1 MIALFGLLGLAL
13 AGAAL
18 LPPDV
23 LGTEPGLPEDD
34 EPQAGKTVPLDTA
47 LGYGNDEGSD
57 GEPADLPRDSAA
69 TNASRTASTPSAP
82 PQRLSEMGTDMP
94 DVIFGSEDEDD
105 VRAGAGADHVD
116 LRDGDD
122 WAHGGAQDDE
132 MHGGRG
138 GDTLWGGDG
147 DDRLWGHIGDD
158 VIQGGAGNDRLQ
170 GGDGADALWGSAGDD
185 ALSGDL
191 GDDRL
196 DGGAGRDVLH
206 GGAGDDRLV
215 GTGDGAGDWLNGGDG
230 VDEIHI
236 GAGDMAHGGMAG
248 DLFALRS
255 AEAGEAAVI
264 ADFDVTQ
271 DQIMVL
277 HPQGPAPELTVETVP
292 EGLLLRADGV
302 ALARLD
308 GLSRL
313 DEGAVVLLT
322 E

>member
-23 LGTEPGLPEDD
+23 LGTESGLPEDD
-34 EPQAGKTVPLDTA
+34 ESQAGKTVPLDTA

-122 WAHGGAQDDE
+122 RAHGGAQDDE

-147 DDRLWGHIGDD
+147 DDRLWGHVGDD

-185 ALSGDL
+185 ALSGVW
-191 GDDRL
+191 
-196 DGGAGRDVLH
+196 AM
-206 GGAGDDRLV
+206 
-215 GTGDGAGDWLNGGDG
+215 TGSTA
-230 VDEIHI
+230 
-236 GAGDMAHGGMAG
+236 
-248 DLFALRS
+248 
-255 AEAGEAAVI
+255 
-264 ADFDVTQ
+264 
-271 DQIMVL
+271 
-277 HPQGPAPELTVETVP
+277 GPAATCCMAAPVMTVWSA
-292 EGLLLRADGV
+292 RATGRV
-302 ALARLD
+302 IGSTAVTAWTRSIS
-308 GLSRL
+308 GRATWRMAAWRAIFSRC
-313 DEGAVVLLT
+313 AAPRQAKRR
-322 E
+322 